1 MFTVRKIDSIWCLSF
16 GYAPLY
22 PFCLLCIYLWLSP
35 SVETESV
42 ELFFQRTRM
51 QTVLKGWVVLF
62 LLYSERLLLL
72 SVWVC
77 LVLLFIAFPS
87 AVSSALMD
95 SGILQARH
103 FRRRPRE
110 ARMLWYFWYFS
121 LPWPFHPC
129 VSSGTGAWTVG
140 SWLPTVQRNSGD
152 ALSRCNTKNFLKAL
166 ISLSFKHVYKP
177 RSNWN
182 WSTVEL
188 TEKQTN
194 WKKTLNYFIYFNI

>member
-1 MFTVRKIDSIWCLSF
+1 MEEIVWKNTSPILFCPFLNFTSQHFFCVAQIFLSVVSCET
-16 GYAPLY
+16 L
-22 PFCLLCIYLWLSP
+22 CLLFNSFSWNKPKQYSLKFQGQWRREWLP
-35 SVETESV
+35 S
-42 ELFFQRTRM
+42 QRLSQKGGNM
-51 QTVLKGWVVLF
+51 QQDLK
-62 LLYSERLLLL
+62 
-72 SVWVC
+72 
-77 LVLLFIAFPS
+77 
-87 AVSSALMD
+87 VSSALMD

>member
-62 LLYSERLLLL
+62 LLYSEHLLLL

-194 WKKTLNYFIYFNI
+194 WKKT